1 MMRFAFIMLLTV
13 FCLSAKANTN
23 PDKTSL
29 ESDVPKAANPAELL
43 TTRYDDQSEESS
55 TAASFSKPSTLEPTA
70 SEATTSKLS
79 ATEADKVDFKGSS
92 AGESAGKQSSL
103 PLKKVSVSEASNW
116 PFVLLT
122 LLAMIICILLIA
134 WIVKRFSGLTGL
146 GGRDLK
152 IVSAIAV
159 GSRERVAVVEVK
171 GEQFL
176 IGATPHN
183 ISLLHHFS
191 EEELI
196 AADAKSGLDTNKA
209 PRAFAD
215 KLQSILKQTPA
226 ADSESK

>member
-1 MMRFAFIMLLTV
+1 MMRIAFIVLLSLI
-13 FCLSAKANTN
+13 CISAKASDDGIQASASSVSSLAAEPGAPEAPAAGPETPKTN
-23 PDKTSL
+23 ASEL
-29 ESDVPKAANPAELL
+29 EGPSAEEAS
-43 TTRYDDQSEESS
+43 SEK
-55 TAASFSKPSTLEPTA
+55 ASFA
-70 SEATTSKLS
+70 
-79 ATEADKVDFKGSS
+79 
-92 AGESAGKQSSL
+92 
-103 PLKKVSVSEASNW
+103 LKKVSVSEASNW

-191 EEELI
+191 EEELE
-196 AADAKSGLDTNKA
+196 AADAKSALEHTKS
-209 PRAFAD
+209 PSAFAD
-215 KLQSILKQTPA
+215 KLQSILKQSPA
-226 ADSESK
+226 ADSEIK

>member
-1 MMRFAFIMLLTV
+1 MRFACTVLLALC
-13 FCLSAKANTN
+13 CLSVQASEQPVLNSDADPQTTAALVGMDPSAKKD
-23 PDKTSL
+23 P
-29 ESDVPKAANPAELL
+29 AAIEQSSVDNEASPTEAAQV
-43 TTRYDDQSEESS
+43 QSENPENNEQ
-55 TAASFSKPSTLEPTA
+55 AAM
-70 SEATTSKLS
+70 
-79 ATEADKVDFKGSS
+79 
-92 AGESAGKQSSL
+92 

-122 LLAMIICILLIA
+122 LLGMIICILLIA
-134 WIVKRFSGLTGL
+134 WMVKRFSGLTGM

-159 GSRERVAVVEVK
+159 GTRERVAIVEVR

-191 EEELI
+191 EEQVL
-196 AADAKSGLDTNKA
+196 APAVKA
-209 PRAFAD
+209 SDEPTKTPSAFAD
-215 KLQSILKQTPA
+215 KLQTILKQSAA

>member
-1 MMRFAFIMLLTV
+1 MMRIAFIVLLSLI
-13 FCLSAKANTN
+13 CILAKAS
-23 PDKTSL
+23 DDGIQASASSVSSL
-29 ESDVPKAANPAELL
+29 AAELGAPEAPAAGPE
-43 TTRYDDQSEESS
+43 TPAAGPETPKTNASELEGPSAEEAS
-55 TAASFSKPSTLEPTA
+55 NENASFA
-70 SEATTSKLS
+70 
-79 ATEADKVDFKGSS
+79 
-92 AGESAGKQSSL
+92 
-103 PLKKVSVSEASNW
+103 LKKVSVSEASNW

-191 EEELI
+191 EEELE
-196 AADAKSGLDTNKA
+196 AADAKSALEHTKS
-209 PRAFAD
+209 PSAFAD
-215 KLQSILKQTPA
+215 KLQSILKQSPA
-226 ADSESK
+226 ADSEIK

>member
-1 MMRFAFIMLLTV
+1 MMRFACTVLLAL
-13 FCLSAKANTN
+13 FCLSVQASEQSGLNSDAETHTTAALEGMEPSAKKD
-23 PDKTSL
+23 P
-29 ESDVPKAANPAELL
+29 AAIEQPLVDNEASSYEVAQV
-43 TTRYDDQSEESS
+43 QSENPEINEK
-55 TAASFSKPSTLEPTA
+55 TAM
-70 SEATTSKLS
+70 
-79 ATEADKVDFKGSS
+79 
-92 AGESAGKQSSL
+92 

-122 LLAMIICILLIA
+122 LLGMIICILLIA
-134 WIVKRFSGLTGL
+134 WMVKRFSGLTGM

-159 GSRERVAVVEVK
+159 GTRERVAIVEVR

-191 EEELI
+191 EEQVL
-196 AADAKSGLDTNKA
+196 ASALKA
-209 PRAFAD
+209 SAEPIKTPSAFAD
-215 KLQSILKQTPA
+215 KLQTILKQSSA

>member
-1 MMRFAFIMLLTV
+1 MMRFACTVLLAF
-13 FCLSAKANTN
+13 FCLSVQAGEQPVLNSDADTQTTAALAGMEPSAKKDPAAIEQPLVDN
-23 PDKTSL
+23 
-29 ESDVPKAANPAELL
+29 KASSSEVAQA
-43 TTRYDDQSEESS
+43 QSENLDIS
-55 TAASFSKPSTLEPTA
+55 
-70 SEATTSKLS
+70 
-79 ATEADKVDFKGSS
+79 DKN
-92 AGESAGKQSSL
+92 AM

-122 LLAMIICILLIA
+122 LLGMIICILLIA
-134 WIVKRFSGLTGL
+134 WLVKRFSGLTGM

-159 GSRERVAVVEVK
+159 GTRERVAIVEVR

-191 EEELI
+191 EEQVLASAVRSSAEPT
-196 AADAKSGLDTNKA
+196 KTPS
-209 PRAFAD
+209 AFAD
-215 KLQSILKQTPA
+215 KLQTILKQSSA

>member
-1 MMRFAFIMLLTV
+1 MMRSAWILLLAI
-13 FCLSAKANTN
+13 FCLSAQASEQ
-23 PDKTSL
+23 PVL
-29 ESDVPKAANPAELL
+29 ESGASPQSIAVSNDLKPLAGREPSTDDEPSASEEPLATKKLLEANDQPTPEVAQVESGNPAINEKN
-43 TTRYDDQSEESS
+43 TM
-55 TAASFSKPSTLEPTA
+55 
-70 SEATTSKLS
+70 
-79 ATEADKVDFKGSS
+79 
-92 AGESAGKQSSL
+92 

-122 LLAMIICILLIA
+122 LLGMIICILLIA
-134 WIVKRFSGLTGL
+134 WMVKRFSGLTGM

-159 GSRERVAVVEVK
+159 GTRERVAIVEVR

-191 EEELI
+191 EEQLRASVSGTPAER
-196 AADAKSGLDTNKA
+196 AKTPS
-209 PRAFAD
+209 AFAD
-215 KLQSILKQTPA
+215 KLQTILKQGSA

>member
-1 MMRFAFIMLLTV
+1 MMRFAFFVVLGLL
-13 FCLSAKANTN
+13 CLSAKASGVTEQASLDLNA
-23 PDKTSL
+23 PSAVEPAKTLKPS
-29 ESDVPKAANPAELL
+29 SDVQSNNDSTTPSFSEPNSSELA
-43 TTRYDDQSEESS
+43 ESS
-55 TAASFSKPSTLEPTA
+55 
-70 SEATTSKLS
+70 
-79 ATEADKVDFKGSS
+79 V
-92 AGESAGKQSSL
+92 GELVSKQSTL

-152 IVSAIAV
+152 VVSAIAV

-191 EEELI
+191 EEELL
-196 AADAKSGLDTNKA
+196 AANEKSALEQNKA
-209 PRAFAD
+209 PSAFAD
-215 KLQSILKQTPA
+215 KLQSILKQSSV

>member
-1 MMRFAFIMLLTV
+1 MLLVRLNAYVAWARQRAFMMRFAFIMLLSLI
-13 FCLSAKANTN
+13 CLSAKASSDPKEANLN
-23 PDKTSL
+23 SSVSHAPEASAAL
-29 ESDVPKAANPAELL
+29 EASTGDQPGDEL
-43 TTRYDDQSEESS
+43 EK
-55 TAASFSKPSTLEPTA
+55 SKPVA
-70 SEATTSKLS
+70 SVDPEAGVTSPEQS
-79 ATEADKVDFKGSS
+79 VS
-92 AGESAGKQSSL
+92 KQSSL

-134 WIVKRFSGLTGL
+134 WIVKRFSGLSGL

-152 IVSAIAV
+152 ITSAIAV

-176 IGATPHN
+176 IGVTPHN

-196 AADAKSGLDTNKA
+196 AAKAKSVLEQSKA
-209 PRAFAD
+209 PSAFAD
-215 KLQSILKQTPA
+215 KLQSILKQGST

>member
-1 MMRFAFIMLLTV
+1 MMRIAFIVLLSLI
-13 FCLSAKANTN
+13 CISAKASDDGIQASASSVSSLAAEPGAPEAPAAGPETPKTN
-23 PDKTSL
+23 ASEL
-29 ESDVPKAANPAELL
+29 EGPSAEEAS
-43 TTRYDDQSEESS
+43 SEK
-55 TAASFSKPSTLEPTA
+55 ASFA
-70 SEATTSKLS
+70 
-79 ATEADKVDFKGSS
+79 
-92 AGESAGKQSSL
+92 
-103 PLKKVSVSEASNW
+103 LKKVSVSEASNW

-191 EEELI
+191 EEELE
-196 AADAKSGLDTNKA
+196 AADAKSALEHTKS
-209 PRAFAD
+209 P
-215 KLQSILKQTPA
+215 
-226 ADSESK
+226 

>member
-1 MMRFAFIMLLTV
+1 MMRFAFIVLLSV
-13 FCLSAKANTN
+13 LCLSAKASDDPKEAKPDVNDVSGVEPTN
-23 PDKTSL
+23 ILKRNAGVQL
-29 ESDVPKAANPAELL
+29 ESDSADFV
-43 TTRYDDQSEESS
+43 SES
-55 TAASFSKPSTLEPTA
+55 TALEPQTSHA
-70 SEATTSKLS
+70 SHASQSSQSTKPVLK
-79 ATEADKVDFKGSS
+79 DSS
-92 AGESAGKQSSL
+92 AGEAESKQSTL

-134 WIVKRFSGLTGL
+134 WMVKRFTGLTGL

-191 EEELI
+191 EEELE
-196 AADAKSGLDTNKA
+196 AASAKNAIEQSKA
-209 PRAFAD
+209 PSAFAD

-226 ADSESK
+226 ADSEIK

>member
-1 MMRFAFIMLLTV
+1 MMRIAFVLLLSV
-13 FCLSAKANTN
+13 VCLAAKASGGSASEGTVEPAEAISATAVSNTSSIPSVSSADDN
-23 PDKTSL
+23 ALSTETPSA
-29 ESDVPKAANPAELL
+29 EEGNSNNANPESKQNS
-43 TTRYDDQSEESS
+43 TVSDQ
-55 TAASFSKPSTLEPTA
+55 K
-70 SEATTSKLS
+70 
-79 ATEADKVDFKGSS
+79 TEM
-92 AGESAGKQSSL
+92 

-122 LLAMIICILLIA
+122 LLAMIVCILLIA

-159 GSRERVAVVEVK
+159 GTRERVAIVEVR

-191 EEELI
+191 EEKVRASEEK
-196 AADAKSGLDTNKA
+196 AALEQAKNPSV
-209 PRAFAD
+209 FAE
-215 KLQSILKQTPA
+215 KLQSILKQSPA
-226 ADSESK
+226 TDSESK

>member
-1 MMRFAFIMLLTV
+1 MMRFAFIVLLSV
-13 FCLSAKANTN
+13 LCLSAKASDDPKEAKPDVNDVSGVEPTN
-23 PDKTSL
+23 ILKRNAGVQL
-29 ESDVPKAANPAELL
+29 ESDSADFV
-43 TTRYDDQSEESS
+43 SES
-55 TAASFSKPSTLEPTA
+55 TTLEPHTSHA
-70 SEATTSKLS
+70 SQSSQSTKPVLK
-79 ATEADKVDFKGSS
+79 DSS
-92 AGESAGKQSSL
+92 AGEAESKQSTL

-134 WIVKRFSGLTGL
+134 WMVKRFTGLTGL

-191 EEELI
+191 EEELE
-196 AADAKSGLDTNKA
+196 AASAKNALEQSKA
-209 PRAFAD
+209 PSAFAD
-215 KLQSILKQTPA
+215 KLQSILKQSPA
-226 ADSESK
+226 ADSEIK

>member
-1 MMRFAFIMLLTV
+1 MMRIAFIVLLSLI
-13 FCLSAKANTN
+13 CILAKASDDGIQASASSVSSLAAEPGAPEAPAAGPETPKTN
-23 PDKTSL
+23 ASEL
-29 ESDVPKAANPAELL
+29 EGPSAEEA
-43 TTRYDDQSEESS
+43 SNEN
-55 TAASFSKPSTLEPTA
+55 ASFA
-70 SEATTSKLS
+70 
-79 ATEADKVDFKGSS
+79 
-92 AGESAGKQSSL
+92 
-103 PLKKVSVSEASNW
+103 LKKVSVSEASNW

-191 EEELI
+191 EEELE
-196 AADAKSGLDTNKA
+196 AADAKSALEHTKS
-209 PRAFAD
+209 PSAFAD
-215 KLQSILKQTPA
+215 KLQSILKQSPA
-226 ADSESK
+226 ADSEIK